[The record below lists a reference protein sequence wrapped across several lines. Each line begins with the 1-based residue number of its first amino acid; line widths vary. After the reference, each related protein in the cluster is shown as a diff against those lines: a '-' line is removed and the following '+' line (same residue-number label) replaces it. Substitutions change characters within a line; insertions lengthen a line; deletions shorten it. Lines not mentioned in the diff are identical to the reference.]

1 MVDLN
6 AASGW
11 LGQVRAG
18 YMGYWCSEHVGE
30 GGYGIMEVN
39 SLREVSTCVNPQNLA
54 GEFPDAC
61 VIICTICTEVPY

>member
-11 LGQVRAG
+11 LRRVRAG

-30 GGYGIMEVN
+30 GGYGLMEVN
-39 SLREVSTCVNPQNLA
+39 WLTEVSTCVNPQNPA
-54 GEFPDAC
+54 GEFPD
-61 VIICTICTEVPY
+61 VRGTRTGPWQGLH